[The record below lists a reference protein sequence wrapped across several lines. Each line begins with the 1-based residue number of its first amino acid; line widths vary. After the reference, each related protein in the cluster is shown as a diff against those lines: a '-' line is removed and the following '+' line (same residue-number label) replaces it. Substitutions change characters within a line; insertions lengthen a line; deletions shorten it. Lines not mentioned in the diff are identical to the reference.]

1 MRKLIIKS
9 ILAGMSV
16 AFGAIAYCLT
26 KDQGILGAAL
36 FSIGILLVLEFD
48 FKLFTS
54 YVPKYAPLLVS
65 ENKIKMNL
73 TFIKNSFLVFFF
85 NFVGAAAV
93 AGIVHCT
100 RIADINVGSYGT
112 FSDVVDVIS
121 RSKLDDPSLL
131 SVFIMSV
138 FCAIII
144 ACICKA
150 ERWKHNVLYIVV
162 LIATFIVCG
171 FDHVVANSFYFVF
184 SGELFTLHGLA
195 FFAVNLLGNF
205 VGGYL
210 FVFIPLL
217 GVDEAPH
224 YYEDLLEKKKA
235 KELAEQSEKNKDTE
249 DEKNKVLV

>member
-9 ILAGMSV
+9 VLAGMSV

-36 FSIGILLVLEFD
+36 FSIGILLVIEFD

-65 ENKIKMNL
+65 ENKAKLNL
-73 TFIKNSFLVFFF
+73 QFIGNAFVVFFF
-85 NFVGAAAV
+85 NFLGAAFV
-93 AGIVHCT
+93 SLIVSLT
-100 RIADINVGSYGT
+100 RIGDTVVGELGS
-112 FSDVVDVIS
+112 FNDVVDYIAHHKVA
-121 RSKLDDPSLL
+121 DNLL

-150 ERWKHNVLYIVV
+150 EKWKHNVLYIVV
-162 LIATFIVCG
+162 LISTFIVCG
-171 FDHVVANSFYFVF
+171 FDHVVANSFYLVY
-184 SGELFTLHGLA
+184 SGELFTVAGLLY
-195 FFAVNLLGNF
+195 FAVNLLGNF

-210 FVFIPLL
+210 FIFIPLL
-217 GVDEAPH
+217 GVDEPPH
-224 YYEDLLEKKKA
+224 YYEDLLQKKQA
-235 KELAEQSEKNKDTE
+235 KELE
-249 DEKNKVLV
+249 DKE

>member
-36 FSIGILLVLEFD
+36 FSIGILLVIEFD

-65 ENKIKMNL
+65 ENKARLNL
-73 TFIKNSFLVFFF
+73 QFIGNAFLVFFF
-85 NFVGAAAV
+85 NFLGAAAV
-93 AGIVHCT
+93 AGIVHLT
-100 RIADINVGSYGT
+100 RIGDSVVGTLGD
-112 FSDVVDVIS
+112 FNDVVNYIAHHKVEDN
-121 RSKLDDPSLL
+121 LL

-138 FCAIII
+138 LCAIII

-150 ERWKHNVLYIVV
+150 EKWKHNVLYIVV
-162 LIATFIVCG
+162 LISTFIVCG
-171 FDHVVANSFYFVF
+171 FDHVVANSFYLVY
-184 SGELFTLHGLA
+184 SGELFTGAGLLY
-195 FFAVNLLGNF
+195 FTVNLLGNF

-210 FVFIPLL
+210 FIFIPLL
-217 GVDEAPH
+217 GVDEPPH
-224 YYEDLLEKKKA
+224 YYEDLLQKKQA
-235 KELAEQSEKNKDTE
+235 KELAEKQDKEKNKE
-249 DEKNKVLV
+249 VSV